1 MTDFGPILGS
11 VPARSEFVPVLRGM
25 VASVGARVDL
35 PYEQIDELRMAVD
48 EACALLLRLSPG
60 DTLWLRLQPSEDDSM
75 TAEVGSDA
83 PVSDWPPPAIEESWP
98 WRVIAGLSD
107 EARFEVSDRGPSIV
121 IVKRV
126 PSLR

>member
-1 MTDFGPILGS
+1 M
-11 VPARSEFVPVLRGM
+11 LRGL
-25 VASVGARVDL
+25 VASVGARFEL
-35 PYEQIDELRMAVD
+35 PYEQIDELRIAVD

-60 DTLWLRLQPSEDDSM
+60 ESLWLRLQHSHAAL
-75 TAEVGSDA
+75 TAEIGSNT
-83 PVSDWPPPAIEESWP
+83 PVADWPPPAVEESWP

-107 EARFEVSDRGPSIV
+107 EARFQISDSGPSIV

>member
-1 MTDFGPILGS
+1 VSDLGSILGS

-25 VASVGARVDL
+25 VASVGARLDL

-48 EACALLLRLSPG
+48 EACALLLRVSG
-60 DTLWLRLQPSEDDSM
+60 AETLWLRLQPSGESL
-75 TAEVGSDA
+75 TAEVGCDTTI
-83 PVSDWPPPAIEESWP
+83 SDWPPPAVKESWP

-107 EARFEVSDRGPSIV
+107 EARFDGTERGSSIV
-121 IVKRV
+121 IVKRI

>member
-1 MTDFGPILGS
+1 MSDLGSILGS

-25 VASVGARVDL
+25 VASVGARLDL

-48 EACALLLRLSPG
+48 EACALLLRLSRG
-60 DTLWLRLQPSEDDSM
+60 ETLWLRLQPSGESL
-75 TAEVGSDA
+75 TAEVGCDTAITTS
-83 PVSDWPPPAIEESWP
+83 PSPAVEESWP

-107 EARFEVSDRGPSIV
+107 EARFDLTDRGPSIV
-121 IVKRV
+121 IVKRI

>member
-1 MTDFGPILGS
+1 MTDPGPILGS

-25 VASVGARVDL
+25 VASVGARLDV

-60 DTLWLRLQPSEDDSM
+60 ETLWLRVQPSDASV

-107 EARFEVSDRGPSIV
+107 EARFTVSDSGPSIV

>member
-1 MTDFGPILGS
+1 VTDLGSIHGS

-25 VASVGARVDL
+25 VASVGARLDL

-48 EACALLLRLSPG
+48 EACALLLRVSRAE
-60 DTLWLRLQPSEDDSM
+60 TLWLRLQPSGESL
-75 TAEVGSDA
+75 TAEVGCDTA
-83 PVSDWPPPAIEESWP
+83 ISDWPPPAVEESWP

-107 EARFEVSDRGPSIV
+107 EARFERTDRGPSIV
-121 IVKRV
+121 IVKRI